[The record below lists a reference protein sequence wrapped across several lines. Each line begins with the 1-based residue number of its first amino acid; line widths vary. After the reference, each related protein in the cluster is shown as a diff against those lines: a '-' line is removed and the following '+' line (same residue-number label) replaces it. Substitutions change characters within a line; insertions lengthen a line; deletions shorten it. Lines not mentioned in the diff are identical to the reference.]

1 MARLTIPELHAKL
14 RAITSAVQKLADSPG
29 VSFAKSE
36 LFDKDSKWQA
46 PFLDKLIVKNMV
58 VRTGTKWF
66 TKYTPMNTAEL
77 KKLAKDQVL
86 LAKLVSINTDVLELP
101 NIEAEP
107 EAETIDEVR
116 DKVSTGVNYL
126 STLAETLK
134 QEKEEP
140 EPTASEQM
148 QFVSMQNIVY
158 MREKVDL
165 IEKKLNKLLVA
176 LGEKP

>member
-1 MARLTIPELHAKL
+1 MARLTVAELHAKL
-14 RAITSAVQKLADSPG
+14 RAITTAVQRLADSPG
-29 VSFAKSE
+29 VSFSKSE
-36 LFDKDSKWQA
+36 LFDKDSKWQV

-101 NIEAEP
+101 NIEPEP
-107 EAETIDEVR
+107 EPEPPEPEEV
-116 DKVSTGVNYL
+116 
-126 STLAETLK
+126 A
-134 QEKEEP
+134 KEEGP
-140 EPTASEQM
+140 EPTASERM

-165 IEKKLNKLLVA
+165 IEKKLNKLLIA